1 MMRLLMLGV
10 LLACPGY
17 GQVAPELESA
27 KRAYQLRIQGLQNQ
41 YRARKGEI
49 LKQYGAYL
57 SRLGEHYR
65 AGGLQADALAIVEK
79 ELTRFQLEQ
88 TLEKHH
94 FQKQPTDLA
103 VIQAK
108 VITALNRVYQFEKER
123 LVGSQDAYME
133 KLDLLLEEY
142 SDTKQADYFDAV
154 KAEMIRLRPGRQ
166 WSDDAARAAIPSAF
180 PEGLVLA
187 HFTFDVVNADQF
199 ANRAHPANPARNV
212 YAKVEPEGRKDGACY
227 MPKETQS
234 YVELQPFPLGT
245 PFTVSCWVQ
254 FEQLDQPQKIW
265 SFGNGEDRE
274 AIELSVA
281 AKGLMLVHNHK
292 SVRKFTRSAGTYEPG
307 RWYHLAVTMDEA
319 GRATV
324 YRDGKPLVES
334 PGQVIDAITR
344 EKMYIGRGSFQ
355 DMFFAGLVDDFMV
368 MKQAL
373 SADGLQALYA
383 SY

>member
-1 MMRLLMLGV
+1 MMRLLMVGA

-17 GQVAPELESA
+17 GQAPPELESA
-27 KRAYQLRIQGLQNQ
+27 KRAYPLRIQGLQNQ
-41 YRARKGEI
+41 YRARVGEI

-57 SRLGEHYR
+57 STLGEHYR
-65 AGGLQADALAIVEK
+65 ASGLQAGARAIVQK
-79 ELTRFQLEQ
+79 ELARFQLEQ
-88 TLEKHH
+88 TLQKHH
-94 FQKQPTDLA
+94 FQQQPPDLA
-103 VIQAK
+103 VIQAR

-123 LVGSQDAYME
+123 LVGSQDAYVK

-142 SDTKQADYFDAV
+142 ADTKEADFFDAV

-166 WSDDAARAAIPSAF
+166 WSGDVSGAAIPSAF

-187 HFTFDVVNADQF
+187 HFTFDAVNADQF
-199 ANRAHPANPARNV
+199 ANRAHPTKPARNV
-212 YAKVEPEGRKDGACY
+212 YARFEPEGRKGGACY

-234 YVELQPFPLGT
+234 YVELQPFALGT

-254 FEQLDQPQKIW
+254 FEQLDKPQKIW

-292 SVRKFTRSAGTYEPG
+292 SVRKFTRSASTYETG

-324 YRDGKPLVES
+324 YRDGKPLVEKA
-334 PGQVIDAITR
+334 GQVIDAITR

-373 SADGLQALYA
+373 SADGLHDLYE